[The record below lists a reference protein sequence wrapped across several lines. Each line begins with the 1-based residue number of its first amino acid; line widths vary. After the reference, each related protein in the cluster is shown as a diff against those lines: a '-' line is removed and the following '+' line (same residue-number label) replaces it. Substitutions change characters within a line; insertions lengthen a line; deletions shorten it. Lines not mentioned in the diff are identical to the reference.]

1 MKMFSRKENAA
12 ITILYDIG
20 LIGMFL
26 VIALICA
33 GRYSHE
39 LDKKQITYMDTT
51 SFWTLDKDGTKP
63 VDFKALGTYMNPEIG
78 QLSIYYQLPVM
89 DTDSALIFRSKD
101 VYTRVLIGEDIFYET
116 TVFES
121 RFYNRSPGNLWN
133 VVPISDKYSSKT
145 IEIQIFMVY
154 DVNAVTVDSLY
165 FGDKADIILGLIDKN
180 MFGILISIVLILF
193 GFIIIVFDL
202 MPTYAHTK
210 KHHGLFWVGT
220 FALTFGIWSMIETNM
235 LQFAM
240 KDMRILQLIDNM
252 IMIIGSMPLW
262 LYIDCEYK
270 IFRHRAMRI
279 MAYVDVA
286 YILICVVVQLS
297 GIADLHKM
305 LNGAIFLM
313 VIFDMTL
320 LAWIIYFLIKTKRE
334 HKPILNCAL
343 QLLGLCSLVA
353 CTFFEVNRSLFH
365 VDQIDRAGLM
375 RIGMLILSICFATSS
390 QLNTYRV
397 LEQGLKYDLV
407 SKLAYSDG
415 LTGLGNRTA
424 YLEQLEEYI
433 GNAKEF
439 EQIGIVYLDVNNL
452 KKVNDNQ
459 GHEVGDQLIKV
470 TAKIVQDS
478 FGKFGKSFRIG
489 GDEFCVL
496 IDGQKPEE
504 IYQAALLN
512 FRQLVDEA
520 DKAAEYPFAVQI
532 AHGFSVCREFT
543 KEKLDEAVAKADSEM
558 YKNKVMLKSNTPQSR
573 NKNNYKGLD

>member
-20 LIGMFL
+20 LIGMLL
-26 VIALICA
+26 VIVLICA

-39 LDKKQITYMDTT
+39 LDKKQTTYMDTT
-51 SFWTLDKDGTKP
+51 AFWTLDKDGTKP

-78 QLSIYYQLPVM
+78 QVSIYYQLPVM

-101 VYTRVLIGEDIFYET
+101 VHTRVLIGKEVLYET

-121 RFYNRSPGNLWN
+121 QFYNRSPGNLWN
-133 VVPISDKYSSKT
+133 VVPISDNYSSKI
-145 IEIQIFMVY
+145 IETQVFMVY
-154 DVNAVTVDSLY
+154 DVHAVTVDSLY
-165 FGDKADIILGLIDKN
+165 FGDKADIILGLIHRN
-180 MFGILISIVLILF
+180 MFGIIISIVLILF
-193 GFIIIVFDL
+193 GFIIMIFDL
-202 MPTYAHTK
+202 MPTYAHMK
-210 KHHGLFWVGT
+210 KHHGLFWIAT
-220 FALTFGIWSMIETNM
+220 FALMFGIWSMIETNM
-235 LQFAM
+235 LQFVM

-252 IMIIGSMPLW
+252 IMIVGSMPLW

-270 IFRHRAMRI
+270 IFTHRTMRI
-279 MAYVDVA
+279 MAYIDVA
-286 YILICVVVQLS
+286 YILICVAVQLS
-297 GIADLHKM
+297 GIADFHKM
-305 LNGAIFLM
+305 LNGAILLM
-313 VIFDMTL
+313 VAFDITL
-320 LAWIIYFLIKTKRE
+320 LAWIIYFLTKTKRE

-353 CTFFEVNRSLFH
+353 CTFFEVNRSLLH
-365 VDQIDRAGLM
+365 VDQIDRAGLV
-375 RIGMLILSICFATSS
+375 RIGVLILSICFATSS

-433 GNAKEF
+433 SSAKES
-439 EQIGIVYLDVNNL
+439 ERIGIVYLDVNNL

-459 GHEVGDQLIKV
+459 GHEIGDQLIKV

-496 IDGQKPEE
+496 IDGQNPVKS
-504 IYQAALLN
+504 YQAALLN

-520 DKAAEYPFAVQI
+520 DKVAGYPFTVQI
-532 AHGFSVCREFT
+532 AHGFSVCGEFT

-558 YKNKVMLKSNTPQSR
+558 YKNKVMLKSNTAQSR
-573 NKNNYKGLD
+573 N

>member
-20 LIGMFL
+20 VIGMLL
-26 VIALICA
+26 VIVLICV

-39 LDKKQITYMDTT
+39 LDKKQITYIDTT
-51 SFWTLDKDGTKP
+51 AFWTLDKDGTKP

-101 VYTRVLIGEDIFYET
+101 VYTRILIGEELLYET

-133 VVPISDKYSSKT
+133 VVPISDKYSSKLV
-145 IEIQIFMVY
+145 EIQIFMVY
-154 DVNAVTVDSLY
+154 DVSAITVDSLY
-165 FGDKADIILGLIDKN
+165 FGDKADIIFSLMDENI
-180 MFGILISIVLILF
+180 FGIIISIVLILF
-193 GFIIIVFDL
+193 GFIMVVFDL
-202 MPTYAHTK
+202 MPTYIHTK
-210 KHHGLFWVGT
+210 KHHGLFWIGA
-220 FALTFGIWSMIETNM
+220 FALLFGVWSMIETNM
-235 LQFAM
+235 LQFAL

-252 IMIIGSMPLW
+252 IMIVGSMPLW

-270 IFRHRAMRI
+270 IFRHRTMRI
-279 MAYVDVA
+279 MAYIDVT
-286 YILICVVVQLS
+286 YILICALVQLT

-305 LNGAIFLM
+305 LNGAILLM
-313 VIFDMTL
+313 VAFDVIL
-320 LAWIIYFLIKTKRE
+320 LVWVTYFLIKTRRE

-353 CTFFEVNRSLFH
+353 FTFFEVNRSLFH
-365 VDQIDRAGLM
+365 VDRIDRAGLV

-390 QLNTYRV
+390 QLNTYKV

-424 YLEQLEEYI
+424 YLEQLETYI
-433 GNAKEF
+433 GSAKES
-439 EQIGIVYLDVNNL
+439 EWVGIVYLDVNNL

-470 TAKIVQDS
+470 AAKIIQDS

-504 IYQAALLN
+504 SYQAALLN

-532 AHGFSVCREFT
+532 AHGFSVCGEFT

-558 YKNKVMLKSNTPQSR
+558 YKNKVMLKSNTA
-573 NKNNYKGLD
+573 

>member
-1 MKMFSRKENAA
+1 MKMFSRKENAS

-20 LIGMFL
+20 LIGMLL

-39 LDKKQITYMDTT
+39 LDKEQITYTDITA
-51 SFWTLDKDGTKP
+51 FWTLDKEGAKP

-78 QLSIYYQLPVM
+78 QLSVYCKLPAI

-101 VYTRVLIGEDIFYET
+101 VYTRVLVGEDILYET

-133 VVPISDKYSSKT
+133 VVPVSDKYSSKT
-145 IEIQIFMVY
+145 IEIQVFMVY
-154 DVNAVTVDSLY
+154 DVKAVTVDSLY
-165 FGDKADIILGLIDKN
+165 FGDKADIILGLMGEN
-180 MFGILISIVLILF
+180 MFGILLSIVMVLL
-193 GFIIIVFDL
+193 GFMMIIFDL
-202 MPTYAHTK
+202 MPTYIHTK

-220 FALTFGIWSMIETNM
+220 FALIFGIWSMIETNM
-235 LQFAM
+235 LQFTI

-252 IMIIGSMPLW
+252 IMIVGSMPLW

-270 IFRHRAMRI
+270 IFRHRAMRM

-286 YILICVVVQLS
+286 YILICVAIQLS

-305 LNGAIFLM
+305 LNGAILLM

-320 LAWIIYFLIKTKRE
+320 LAWVIYFLVKTKKR

-375 RIGMLILSICFATSS
+375 RIGMLVLSICFATSS
-390 QLNTYRV
+390 QLNTYKV

-433 GNAKEF
+433 GSAKDLG
-439 EQIGIVYLDVNNL
+439 QIGIVYLDVNNL
-452 KKVNDNQ
+452 KKVNDSQ
-459 GHEVGDQLIKV
+459 GHEAGDQLIKV

-496 IDGQKPEE
+496 IDGQKPEGS
-504 IYQAALLN
+504 YQAALLD
-512 FRQLVDEA
+512 FRQLVEEA

-532 AHGFSVCREFT
+532 AHGFSVCGEFT
-543 KEKLDEAVAKADSEM
+543 KEKLDEAVAQADSEM
-558 YKNKVMLKSNTPQSR
+558 YKNKVLLKSNTAQSR
-573 NKNNYKGLD
+573 NENGY